1 MDKKMVASGTGQ
13 IAFGALTGWPLAAL
27 IADPRL
33 SERLG
38 IVDPIRLRQAHL
50 DIIIMGGLITAA
62 GSAGVAPTWAR
73 RAATIGAWT
82 NSSLFLPL
90 AFDRNAHRTKAYQ
103 LASVVSFT
111 ITSAGWVGIAR
122 AARKALRS

>member
-1 MDKKMVASGTGQ
+1 MVAAGTSQ

-33 SERLG
+33 QKRFG

-50 DIIIMGGLITAA
+50 DIIIMGGLVTAA
-62 GSAGVAPTWAR
+62 GAAGGAPAWAR
-73 RAATIGAWT
+73 RAAVVGAYT
-82 NSSLFLPL
+82 NSALFLPM
-90 AFDRNAHRTKAYQ
+90 AFEPEAPKRRWFQ
-103 LASVVSFT
+103 LASVISFT

-122 AARKALRS
+122 AARRAARR